1 MTPLPIAP
9 TSFPGPLDYTNSA
22 LLMNDMTFRGRVKV
36 ACLKFATYIQGEP
49 DITPAHNTRF
59 KWAQNTIANPDQT
72 AGAVAPS
79 VVMDPA
85 VQSAGDT
92 IDDASLQSAVEN
104 AINNQM

>member
-1 MTPLPIAP
+1 MIPAPP
-9 TSFPGPLDYTNSA
+9 TSFPGPLDYANSA
-22 LLMNDMTFRGRVKV
+22 LLMNDTAFRGRVKV

-49 DITPAHNTRF
+49 DVTPAHNTRI
-59 KWAQNTIANPDQT
+59 KWAQHAVEYPDQT
-72 AGAVAPS
+72 AAAVTPS
-79 VVMDPA
+79 AVMDPA